1 MAAVAMVVTAMTHGA
16 LAAPGALV
24 SHLGITITILIQET
38 RVGLMILIP
47 RMTRLTHCRRLFL
60 NH

>member
-24 SHLGITITILIQET
+24 SHLGIIITILTQET
-38 RVGLMILIP
+38 RVDPTILIP
-47 RMTRLTHCRRLFL
+47 RTIRLTHCRLFL
-60 NH
+60 SH